1 MNKVVTSGVQIIL
14 GTILIICAMLP
25 QEKQTIDPTKTKQDL
40 PQKTSIP
47 FAGLIAGAGVFITLK
62 GLGELYFGWVKADD
76 PQDIQQ
82 SAPIGYQ
89 QSVRVQPAHHQPQTV
104 QPIYQN
110 GQSQSAHHQSQ
121 REASTYQQPY
131 PPQSAYQNHQPH
143 SVEPAY
149 QNYQHSVPPA
159 YEKVPTVYQNR
170 QPYPSPHNEQS
181 TNHSQPNYQRVQEE
195 NAFNDEDFWETE
207 VNIFE
212 EQTLNLQR
220 QTQTQNNGPVEQNFS
235 TLDAGVTNRGPV
247 DQTFLDETAGYSYVA
262 AGATRGETEHTIFL
276 TEQLKHN
283 ILSWVLSGLPGAG
296 KTTILRAWLAETV
309 KYSKDVQFFIN
320 GWKGDDWLGLAAL
333 PGVYKRNYRD
343 RSNQPVLE
351 GFFSQ
356 VNAVS
361 NILHQR
367 LPLSE
372 NQRNNLPKVWL
383 VLDDFFATSNVL
395 NRAKKELA
403 EAWETAKGQMGEII
417 TLGREVGVGL
427 CVATQ
432 SLNVQSLGCDDANIR
447 GCLGICALGK
457 IYTDSNGRREGG
469 YSPITNATKN
479 SYIIPSEYVG
489 QITASFNKL
498 RPISERTGYAI
509 ALTTFG
515 EPSIGLFTED
525 LSWVRDY
532 KIPVNVSPP
541 TGSNVVKFPTEPTK
555 NSPITPA
562 NFNDELE
569 LDEDLDDEPED
580 ESSPEQFIY

>member
-62 GLGELYFGWVKADD
+62 GLGELYFGWVKAED
-76 PQDIQQ
+76 PQEIQQ
-82 SAPIGYQ
+82 SDHQPQYRSPPAYQ
-89 QSVRVQPAHHQPQTV
+89 RQSQSVQPVYHNHQSQAVPLVYHNHQQTVGVQPASPNHQ
-104 QPIYQN
+104 
-110 GQSQSAHHQSQ
+110 QSG
-121 REASTYQQPY
+121 
-131 PPQSAYQNHQPH
+131 QSAYENHQQPQGKQNQGRQNQPPH
-143 SVEPAY
+143 Y
-149 QNYQHSVPPA
+149 Q
-159 YEKVPTVYQNR
+159 
-170 QPYPSPHNEQS
+170 
-181 TNHSQPNYQRVQEE
+181 QPNYQLLSEQSP
-195 NAFNDEDFWETE
+195 
-207 VNIFE
+207 FE
-212 EQTLNLQR
+212 EDLWDTEANTIEDESLSLPV
-220 QTQTQNNGPVEQNFS
+220 QTQSQGRPVGQPFPNVA
-235 TLDAGVTNRGPV
+235 AGVINRGPV
-247 DQTFLDETAGYSYVA
+247 SQIFLDETAGYSYAA
-262 AGATRGETEHTIFL
+262 AGVTKGETEHTILL
-276 TEQLKHN
+276 TEQLQHN

-296 KTTILRAWLAETV
+296 KTTILRAWLAQTV

-320 GWKGDDWLGLAAL
+320 GWKGDDWLGLAAI

-343 RSNQPVLE
+343 KSNQPVLD

-367 LPLSE
+367 LPLAE

-383 VLDDFFATSNVL
+383 VLDDFFATSNIL

-417 TLGREVGVGL
+417 TLGREVAVGL

-469 YSPITNATKN
+469 YSPITNAWKN
-479 SYIIPSEYVG
+479 TYIIPSEYVN

-541 TGSNVVKFPTEPTK
+541 TGSNVVKFPTDPTK
-555 NSPITPA
+555 NPSITPA
-562 NFNDELE
+562 NFDDELEDE
-569 LDEDLDDEPED
+569 LDEDLDDELDDGSTPER
-580 ESSPEQFIY
+580 FIH